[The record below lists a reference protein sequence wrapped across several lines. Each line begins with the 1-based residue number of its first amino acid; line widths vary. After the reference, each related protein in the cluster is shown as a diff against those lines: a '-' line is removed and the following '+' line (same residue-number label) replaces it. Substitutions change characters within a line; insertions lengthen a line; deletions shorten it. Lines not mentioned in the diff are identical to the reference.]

1 VPDSEEDYNLQTIT
15 HTIENHSTASQRN
28 IIIKEASFVQSK
40 EKIDL
45 PDRIIDASDS
55 DFLNKLDAE
64 IRETEQNVKK
74 MNSRFDQ

>member
-1 VPDSEEDYNLQTIT
+1 M
-15 HTIENHSTASQRN
+15 
-28 IIIKEASFVQSK
+28 QSK

-64 IRETEQNVKK
+64 IRETEQNVKE
-74 MNSRFDQ
+74 MNSRFD